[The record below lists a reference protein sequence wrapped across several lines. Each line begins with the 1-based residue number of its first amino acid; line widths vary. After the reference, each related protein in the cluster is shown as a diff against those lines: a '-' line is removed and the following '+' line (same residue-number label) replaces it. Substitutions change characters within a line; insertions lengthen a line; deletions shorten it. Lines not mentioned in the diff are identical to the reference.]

1 MQPRMQPRT
10 ILELYEEAPIVTE
23 VMKALIDKGLIIT
36 KTKVNNIL
44 DWEENKNHVRLD
56 VQARIFDVH
65 AALKGTSVED
75 NILNI
80 IRFR

>member
-44 DWEENKNHVRLD
+44 D
-56 VQARIFDVH
+56 
-65 AALKGTSVED
+65 
-75 NILNI
+75 
-80 IRFR
+80 